1 MRELTV
7 SIRFVLPCLGNV
19 RDGSREGRFLLPR
32 SPSGAVMFLASWHQL
47 NMKLAAKML
56 GRWHTDVKKILWDV
70 EVDGALGADRWYR
83 RYYDNLSGS
92 RRRHVVHE
100 AFLPGQIVGINCVAP
115 PSIPEEDLWAL
126 FRLAGK
132 YKGLS
137 PFRPGEYG
145 QFEVESI
152 VARRVMSRPQ
162 QKEETERTASG
173 GLDSIEKPPI
183 VETNFI

>member
-1 MRELTV
+1 MRRRLGGTWPAAGWLDARVDRQHPVCAPVPGERPRRLA
-7 SIRFVLPCLGNV
+7 RRAVLVAAQPQRRGDV
-19 RDGSREGRFLLPR
+19 FG
-32 SPSGAVMFLASWHQL
+32 VLASAQYE
-47 NMKLAAKML
+47 A
-56 GRWHTDVKKILWDV
+56 GC
-70 EVDGALGADRWYR
+70 
-83 RYYDNLSGS
+83 
-92 RRRHVVHE
+92 RHVVHE